1 MSIQGILFI
10 DVLGVGFIL
19 LILNLVRTKRL
30 HIAYA
35 TIWFLAVVGLMMMV
49 SIPPVLAILPRMMGA
64 IYPASAVSLLA
75 FVFIFLVLIFFSMQ
89 LTAISARQVEIIQA
103 LALRELLAQDTDL
116 QDLRIKLAGAKE
128 SEKPTNPLSQP

>member
-1 MSIQGILFI
+1 MSVQGIIFI
-10 DVLGVGFIL
+10 DLLGIGFIL

-35 TIWFLAVVGLMMMV
+35 TIWFLAVGGLMVMV
-49 SIPPVLAILPRMMGA
+49 SIPSLLAFLPRMMGA

-89 LTAISARQVEIIQA
+89 LTAISARQVAIIQA
-103 LALRELLAQDTDL
+103 LALRELLERDDE
-116 QDLRIKLAGAKE
+116 DRD
-128 SEKPTNPLSQP
+128 